1 MAELP
6 PLETPDTHSLS
17 AALGWLELG
26 NAAEAKSELAQ
37 ISQAQQS
44 HPAVLEL
51 RWMICAEQQDWTSG
65 LDAARAL
72 VERAP
77 ERASGWLHQAYALR
91 RVPGGSIQKAW
102 DILRPAFDKFPKEFL
117 IAYNL
122 ACYACQM
129 KDLDEARLWLQR
141 ATAISGKQNVTK
153 MALADS
159 DLETL
164 WNELRKL

>member
-1 MAELP
+1 L
-6 PLETPDTHSLS
+6 
-17 AALGWLELG
+17 
-26 NAAEAKSELAQ
+26 
-37 ISQAQQS
+37 
-44 HPAVLEL
+44 
-51 RWMICAEQQDWTSG
+51 
-65 LDAARAL
+65 
-72 VERAP
+72 
-77 ERASGWLHQAYALR
+77 LHQAYALR